1 MIDSNKFYIALKSY
15 NYDYADKYLR
25 FHISYCQNELELT
38 KRPESTK
45 QPEIVKIRISEN
57 LDVCSDFLKRL
68 MSGDYA
74 FFDNLL
80 LQNEAQIKE
89 WLLDRYPSISKLF
102 KSA

>member
-45 QPEIVKIRISEN
+45 QPEIVKYEFQKTSMY
-57 LDVCSDFLKRL
+57 V
-68 MSGDYA
+68 
-74 FFDNLL
+74 
-80 LQNEAQIKE
+80 QI
-89 WLLDRYPSISKLF
+89 F
-102 KSA
+102 